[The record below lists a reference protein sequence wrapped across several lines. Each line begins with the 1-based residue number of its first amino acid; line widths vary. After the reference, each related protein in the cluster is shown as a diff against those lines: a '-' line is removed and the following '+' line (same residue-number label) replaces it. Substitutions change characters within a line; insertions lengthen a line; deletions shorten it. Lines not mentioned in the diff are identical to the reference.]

1 MDIRELVRFGYLEEL
16 LEDESIILERRELE
30 LLDCV
35 YAGDDSDLQCWI
47 DKYGDV
53 ICKSQ
58 HKAIN
63 ILLQHIADCNTGV
76 EMLELENEYKDG
88 IYNEY
93 DVEVSDRFKED

>member
-1 MDIRELVRFGYLEEL
+1 MDIRGLVRLGYLETL

-53 ICKSQ
+53 TCKSQ

-63 ILLQHIADCNTGV
+63 ILLQHIADCNVGV
-76 EMLELENEYKDG
+76 EMLELENEYKDS

-93 DVEVSDRFKED
+93 DSGMNDRFKED